1 MILLEIIH
9 KSTEINWP
17 NPVNEDPEY
26 LAEWLAFEL
35 GDRSNIILYRQAA
48 WFVLK
53 ETLRVIVAKTQ
64 EEFNQLE
71 NAKKPSMI
79 FKNKLDIVV
88 GGDWDKF
95 VENRIRMQ

>member
-35 GDRSNIILYRQAA
+35 GDRSNLILYRQAA

-53 ETLRVIVAKTQ
+53 ETLRVLVAETQ
-64 EEFNQLE
+64 EEIMQIE
-71 NAKKPSMI
+71 NDKSPSWI
-79 FKNKLDIVV
+79 LKNKLDTVV